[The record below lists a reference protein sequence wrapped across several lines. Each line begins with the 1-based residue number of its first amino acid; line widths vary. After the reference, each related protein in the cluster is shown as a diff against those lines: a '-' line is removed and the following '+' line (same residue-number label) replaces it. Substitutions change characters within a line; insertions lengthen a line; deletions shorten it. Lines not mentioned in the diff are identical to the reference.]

1 VLVSGATGF
10 VGSYVARALLEQR
23 REVAV
28 LVRPR
33 SDTRRIA
40 DLLPR
45 LHPIVADLESL
56 GGAARAIA
64 AFAPAVTVH
73 LAWAGVP
80 GRDRDDPRQAANVY
94 ATTSLLDAVRAAGCR
109 TWIGFGSQAEYGMTD
124 LPLTEDAP
132 TTPSTLYGMSKLCTG
147 WLCRRICAMHGLRYV
162 WLRLFS
168 AYGPDDRPT
177 WLIPHVIA
185 TLLRGECPRL
195 TAGIQRCDYL
205 FVEDVA
211 DAVVR
216 LVAGP
221 DAAGVFNVGSGEP
234 QPVRRIVE
242 RIRDLIDPALPLT
255 FGEIPYVPEQVM
267 HLEADTTRLRKE
279 TGWTP
284 RTSLDEGLR
293 RTIAWHR
300 ATLPPRP

>member
-1 VLVSGATGF
+1 VSGATGF
-10 VGSYVARALLEQR
+10 VGSHVARALLGQGY
-23 REVAV
+23 EVAV

-40 DLLPR
+40 DILPR
-45 LHPIVADLESL
+45 LFPIAADLEAL
-56 GGAARAIA
+56 PAAAPAIA

-80 GRDRDDPRQAANVY
+80 GHDRDDPRQSGNVH
-94 ATTSLLDAVRAAGCR
+94 ATTSLLETVRAAGCR
-109 TWIGFGSQAEYGMTD
+109 TWIGFGSQAEYGMAD
-124 LPLTEDAP
+124 RPLAEDAP
-132 TTPSTLYGMSKLCTG
+132 THPFTLYGMSKLCTG
-147 WLCRRICAMHGLRYV
+147 WLCRRICAMHDLRYV

-168 AYGPDDRPT
+168 AYGPADRPT
-177 WLIPHVIA
+177 WLIPYVIA
-185 TLLRGECPRL
+185 ALLRGERPRL
-195 TAGIQRCDYL
+195 TAGTQRCDYL

-216 LVAGP
+216 LVASP

-234 QPVRRIVE
+234 LPVRRLVE
-242 RIRDLIDPALPLT
+242 RIRDLVDPGVPLH
-255 FGEIPYVPEQVM
+255 FGDIPYPAEQVA

-279 TGWTP
+279 TGWAP
-284 RTSLDEGLR
+284 RVGLDEGLR

-300 ATLPPRP
+300 ATGSGRP